1 MKNKF
6 KFVVVGS
13 GNISKT
19 YFKAVEEIQNAE
31 IVGLVSRS
39 LNKPKFVD
47 ENKIEIFR
55 SIKEIKIDFDAVI
68 LCTPNGLHH
77 IGAIEAASLGKHV
90 LTEKVLDI
98 SIQNMDE
105 MIKICD
111 ENSVKLAVAY
121 QRRLSADNPK
131 IRELLSENK
140 LGNVFSVN
148 LSVKN
153 YRDNN
158 YYNSADYRGKYKIDG
173 GGPFMQQASH
183 SIDLY
188 YWFFGRP
195 SKVVSK
201 LGTFVH
207 DIETED
213 HGSAICLHEDGMI
226 GTITASTATKPGFPP
241 KLQVYSDK
249 GYFEM
254 ENDLITKWEIDEIEN
269 PSLVSDGNMHTGAAT
284 HTVEDV
290 TNHKRII
297 IDFIDSVNNNTEPIA
312 NGKSARVATEIILD
326 IYNNQFS

>member
-19 YFKAVEEIQNAE
+19 YFKAIKEIENAE

-47 ENKIEIFR
+47 ENKIEISR
-55 SIKEIKIDFDAVI
+55 SIKEINVDFDAVI

-98 SIQNMDE
+98 SIQNMDK
-105 MIKICD
+105 MINACD
-111 ENSVKLAVAY
+111 KNNVKLAVAY
-121 QRRLSADNPK
+121 QRRLSGDNQK
-131 IRELLSENK
+131 IRELISENK
-140 LGNVFSVN
+140 LGNIFSVN

-153 YRDNN
+153 YRDDN
-158 YYNSADYRGKYKIDG
+158 YYNSAEYRGKYKIDG
-173 GGPFMQQASH
+173 GGPFMQQAPH

-188 YWFFGRP
+188 CWFFGRP

-201 LGTFVH
+201 LGTFIH
-207 DIETED
+207 EIETED
-213 HGSAICLHEDGMI
+213 HGSVICLHQDGMI

-241 KLQVYSDK
+241 KLEVYSNR

-254 ENDLITKWEIDEIEN
+254 ENDIITNWEIDGKKN
-269 PSLVSDGNMHTGAAT
+269 PSLVSNGNTHTGEAT
-284 HTVEDV
+284 HTVKDV
-290 TNHKRII
+290 SNHKRII
-297 IDFIDSVNNNTEPIA
+297 IDFIDSVKNNTEPIA
-312 NGKSARVATEIILD
+312 NGKSARLATELILD

>member
-1 MKNKF
+1 MNNKF

-13 GNISKT
+13 GNISRT
-19 YFKAVEEIQNAE
+19 YFKAIEEIKNAE

-47 ENKIEIFR
+47 ENKIKISR
-55 SIKEIKIDFDAVI
+55 SIKEIKVDFDAVI

-105 MIKICD
+105 MINACNK
-111 ENSVKLAVAY
+111 NNVKLAVAY
-121 QRRLSADNPK
+121 QRRLNGDNPK
-131 IRELLSENK
+131 IRELLSAEK
-140 LGNVFSVN
+140 LGKIFSVN

-153 YRDNN
+153 YRDDN
-158 YYNSADYRGKYKIDG
+158 YYNSAEYRGKYKIDG
-173 GGPFMQQASH
+173 GGPFIQQASH

-188 YWFFGRP
+188 CWFFRRP
-195 SKVVSK
+195 SKIASK

-213 HGSAICLHEDGMI
+213 HGSAICIHENGMI
-226 GTITASTATKPGFPP
+226 GTITASTATKPGFAP
-241 KLQVYSDK
+241 KLEVYSDK

-254 ENDLITKWEIDEIEN
+254 ENDLITKWDIDEVAN
-269 PSLVSDGNMHTGAAT
+269 PSYLIELNTHTGTAT

-297 IDFIDSVNNNTEPIA
+297 RDFIDSVNNNTEPIA
-312 NGKSARVATEIILD
+312 NGQSARIATEMILD
-326 IYNNQFS
+326 IYNNQIS